1 MALLGLPEQERQMAW
16 VALGLGI
23 ACFALVLMWERAAR
37 KARSIQ
43 ADSVIESIRAVGEL
57 TVFRIVAKEIAT
69 QHEHMFGDFG
79 KNYLNWLW
87 SGKKAALVFQF
98 VIDFKYDLRSKDFE
112 IIEKSPGTY
121 LLRMPKCT
129 QDISLKDMKV
139 YDEQGSQFLP
149 EVLPKFVG
157 RILGSRVSED
167 EKNQLIQAA
176 QQNATKLAEGYAQ
189 AMSAELEKSVRQT
202 LEPIGRAFGA
212 EHMRFDFGDSDAAP
226 AQGEGSAGAQEPLE
240 AGAAS

>member
-1 MALLGLPEQERQMAW
+1 MLLLWLRT
-16 VALGLGI
+16 
-23 ACFALVLMWERAAR
+23 AR
-37 KARSIQ
+37 KTRSIQ

-112 IIEKSPGTY
+112 ISEESPGSF
-121 LLRMPKCT
+121 LLRMPKCAH
-129 QDISLKDMKV
+129 DISLKDMKV
-139 YDEQGSQFLP
+139 YDEQGSHFLP

-167 EKNQLIQAA
+167 EKNKLIEAA
-176 QQNATKLAEGYAQ
+176 QQNAIKLAEGYAQ

-212 EHMRFDFGDSDAAP
+212 EHMRFDF
-226 AQGEGSAGAQEPLE
+226 EGSVAGRTRAEASVAAEQPLE
-240 AGAAS
+240 AGAGSNQ

>member
-1 MALLGLPEQERQMAW
+1 MPW
-16 VALGLGI
+16 IALGLGVACI
-23 ACFALVLMWERAAR
+23 AMLLILLRTMR
-37 KARSIQ
+37 KTSSIQ
-43 ADSVIESIRAVGEL
+43 ADSVIESMRAVGEL

-112 IIEKSPGTY
+112 IIEESPRSY
-121 LLRMPKCT
+121 LLRMPECT
-129 QDISLKDMKV
+129 HDISLKDMKV

-149 EVLPKFVG
+149 EVLPKFLG
-157 RILGSRVSED
+157 RILGSGVSED
-167 EKNQLIQAA
+167 EKNKLIDAA
-176 QQNATKLAEGYAQ
+176 QENAIKLAEGYAQ

-212 EHMRFDFGDSDAAP
+212 EDMRFDFGDSDSASTQA
-226 AQGEGSAGAQEPLE
+226 EGSAGAQEPLE
-240 AGAAS
+240 AGAEN

>member
-1 MALLGLPEQERQMAW
+1 MPW
-16 VALGLGI
+16 IALGLGVACI
-23 ACFALVLMWERAAR
+23 ALFLMWQRTVR
-37 KARSIQ
+37 KTRSIQ

-69 QHEHMFGDFG
+69 QHEHIFGNFG

-98 VIDFKYDLRSKDFE
+98 VIDFKYNLRSKDFE
-112 IIEKSPGTY
+112 IIEKSPGSY
-121 LLRMPKCT
+121 LLKMPKCT
-129 QDISLKDMKV
+129 HDISLKDMKV

-149 EVLPKFVG
+149 EVLPKFLG

-176 QQNATKLAEGYAQ
+176 QENAIKLAEGYAKG
-189 AMSAELEKSVRQT
+189 MSAELEKSARQT

-212 EHMRFDFGDSDAAP
+212 EHMRFDFGGSDAEP
-226 AQGEGSAGAQEPLE
+226 VQGEDSAGAQQPLE
-240 AGAAS
+240 AGAEK